1 MPAEGGLEVKKPTP
15 SSPGRRDGVSSRSA
29 IRRNLDE
36 RRVAPAM
43 IDETMSAAIRTIRD
57 YTAARAWAA
66 EILAV
71 FVLFTAG
78 RFGLAVWMFDAAL
91 AGAGVV
97 PGGVPAAAAGTAGAG
112 DAGAG
117 PWWVAWLYAYDNLR
131 AYAES
136 AIIVG
141 VGFAFVFEGGIMFLA
156 RKRIRL
162 SKEEGRE
169 ETRAELQPQLDAAV
183 ATATRAEAAAAR
195 SEAAAAQAEAATTQ
209 AQATAVQAEAAA
221 QATAQME
228 AMKAENQLLRE
239 RQALRDEEIR
249 FLRKRLAQ
257 RENGAGNGNDD

>member
-1 MPAEGGLEVKKPTP
+1 
-15 SSPGRRDGVSSRSA
+15 
-29 IRRNLDE
+29 
-36 RRVAPAM
+36 M
-43 IDETMSAAIRTIRD
+43 IDETLSAAFRTIRD

-97 PGGVPAAAAGTAGAG
+97 PGGVPAAAAGAAAVG

-156 RKRIRL
+156 LKRIRL

-183 ATATRAEAAAAR
+183 ATATRAEAAAIQAQ
-195 SEAAAAQAEAATTQ
+195 ATAAQAEA
-209 AQATAVQAEAAA
+209 AAA

-228 AMKAENQLLRE
+228 TMKAENRLLRE

-249 FLRKRLAQ
+249 FLRERLAQ
-257 RENGAGNGNDD
+257 RENGAGNGDHD

>member
-1 MPAEGGLEVKKPTP
+1 
-15 SSPGRRDGVSSRSA
+15 
-29 IRRNLDE
+29 
-36 RRVAPAM
+36 M
-43 IDETMSAAIRTIRD
+43 IDETMSVAIRTIRD

-71 FVLFTAG
+71 FVLCTAG

-97 PGGVPAAAAGTAGAG
+97 PGGVPAAAAGAAG
-112 DAGAG
+112 DGG
-117 PWWVAWLYAYDNLR
+117 GGLWWVAWLHAYDNLR

-141 VGFAFVFEGGIMFLA
+141 VGFAVVFEGGIMFLA

-183 ATATRAEAAAAR
+183 ATATQAQAAAARAEAAAI
-195 SEAAAAQAEAATTQ
+195 Q
-209 AQATAVQAEAAA
+209 AQATAAQSEAAAA

-249 FLRKRLAQ
+249 FLRERLAQ
-257 RENGAGNGNDD
+257 RENGAGNGDHD

>member
-1 MPAEGGLEVKKPTP
+1 
-15 SSPGRRDGVSSRSA
+15 
-29 IRRNLDE
+29 
-36 RRVAPAM
+36 M
-43 IDETMSAAIRTIRD
+43 IDETMSAAFRAIRD

-71 FVLFTAG
+71 FVLCTAG
-78 RFGLAVWMFDAAL
+78 RFGLGVWIFDAAL

-97 PGGVPAAAAGTAGAG
+97 PGGVPATAAGTVG
-112 DAGAG
+112 DAGVG
-117 PWWVAWLYAYDNLR
+117 PWWVAWLHAYDNLR

-195 SEAAAAQAEAATTQ
+195 SEAAAIQSQATAAQAEA
-209 AQATAVQAEAAA
+209 AAA

-249 FLRKRLAQ
+249 FLRERLAQ

>member
-1 MPAEGGLEVKKPTP
+1 
-15 SSPGRRDGVSSRSA
+15 
-29 IRRNLDE
+29 
-36 RRVAPAM
+36 M
-43 IDETMSAAIRTIRD
+43 IDETLSAAFRAIRD

-78 RFGLAVWMFDAAL
+78 RFGLAVWMFDATL

-112 DAGAG
+112 DAGGG

-141 VGFAFVFEGGIMFLA
+141 VGFAFVLEGGIMFLA

-162 SKEEGRE
+162 SKEEGRAAGRE
-169 ETRAELQPQLDAAV
+169 EGRAEVQPQLDAAV
-183 ATATRAEAAAAR
+183 ATA
-195 SEAAAAQAEAATTQ
+195 
-209 AQATAVQAEAAA
+209 AQATAETQALRE
-221 QATAQME
+221 
-228 AMKAENQLLRE
+228 ENRLLRE
-239 RQALRDEEIR
+239 RQTQRDEEIR
-249 FLRKRLAQ
+249 QLLERQAARDEETRQLLERLAQ
-257 RENGAGNGNDD
+257 RANGDSSAV

>member
-1 MPAEGGLEVKKPTP
+1 
-15 SSPGRRDGVSSRSA
+15 
-29 IRRNLDE
+29 
-36 RRVAPAM
+36 M
-43 IDETMSAAIRTIRD
+43 IDETMSAAFRAIRD

-97 PGGVPAAAAGTAGAG
+97 PGGAAAAAAGAAGDG
-112 DAGAG
+112 DAGG
-117 PWWVAWLYAYDNLR
+117 GLWWVAWLHAYDNLR

-156 RKRIRL
+156 LKRIRL

-183 ATATRAEAAAAR
+183 ATATQAQAAAARAEAAAAQ
-195 SEAAAAQAEAATTQ
+195 SEAAATQ
-209 AQATAVQAEAAA
+209 AQATAAQSEAAAA

-249 FLRKRLAQ
+249 FLRERLAQ

>member
-1 MPAEGGLEVKKPTP
+1 
-15 SSPGRRDGVSSRSA
+15 
-29 IRRNLDE
+29 
-36 RRVAPAM
+36 M
-43 IDETMSAAIRTIRD
+43 IDETMSAAFRTIRD

-78 RFGLAVWMFDAAL
+78 RFGLAVWLFDAAL

-97 PGGVPAAAAGTAGAG
+97 PGGVPAAAAGTAG
-112 DAGAG
+112 DAGGG
-117 PWWVAWLYAYDNLR
+117 PWWVAWLHAYDNLR

-141 VGFAFVFEGGIMFLA
+141 VGFAVVFEGGIMFLA

-183 ATATRAEAAAAR
+183 ATA
-195 SEAAAAQAEAATTQ
+195 
-209 AQATAVQAEAAA
+209 AQATAEMQALRE
-221 QATAQME
+221 
-228 AMKAENQLLRE
+228 ENRLLRE
-239 RQALRDEEIR
+239 RQTQRDEEIR
-249 FLRKRLAQ
+249 QLLERQAARDEETRQLLERLAQ
-257 RENGAGNGNDD
+257 RANGDSSAV

>member
-1 MPAEGGLEVKKPTP
+1 
-15 SSPGRRDGVSSRSA
+15 
-29 IRRNLDE
+29 
-36 RRVAPAM
+36 M
-43 IDETMSAAIRTIRD
+43 IDETLSAAIRTIRD

-71 FVLFTAG
+71 FVLCTAV
-78 RFGLAVWMFDAAL
+78 RFGLAVWLFDAAL
-91 AGAGVV
+91 AGASVV
-97 PGGVPAAAAGTAGAG
+97 PGGVPATAAGAAGAG
-112 DAGAG
+112 DAEGG

-195 SEAAAAQAEAATTQ
+195 SEAAAIQSQATAAQAEAT
-209 AQATAVQAEAAA
+209 AA

-249 FLRKRLAQ
+249 FLRERLAQ

>member
-1 MPAEGGLEVKKPTP
+1 
-15 SSPGRRDGVSSRSA
+15 
-29 IRRNLDE
+29 
-36 RRVAPAM
+36 M
-43 IDETMSAAIRTIRD
+43 IDETLSAAIRAIRD

-71 FVLFTAG
+71 FALFTAG
-78 RFGLAVWMFDAAL
+78 RFGLAVWMFDPAL
-91 AGAGVV
+91 AGTGVV
-97 PGGVPAAAAGTAGAG
+97 PGGVPAAAAGAAGAG
-112 DAGAG
+112 DAGG
-117 PWWVAWLYAYDNLR
+117 GLWWVAWLHAYDNLR

-156 RKRIRL
+156 LKRIRL

-169 ETRAELQPQLDAAV
+169 ETRPELQPQLDAAV

-195 SEAAAAQAEAATTQ
+195 SEAAAIQSQATAAQAEA
-209 AQATAVQAEAAA
+209 AAA

-249 FLRKRLAQ
+249 FLRERLAQ
-257 RENGAGNGNDD
+257 RENGAGNGDHD

>member
-1 MPAEGGLEVKKPTP
+1 
-15 SSPGRRDGVSSRSA
+15 
-29 IRRNLDE
+29 
-36 RRVAPAM
+36 M
-43 IDETMSAAIRTIRD
+43 IDETLSSAIRTIRD

-91 AGAGVV
+91 AGAGFV
-97 PGGVPAAAAGTAGAG
+97 PGGVPAAAAGTVGAG

-162 SKEEGRE
+162 SKEEGRAAGHAAGRE
-169 ETRAELQPQLDAAV
+169 EGRAEVQPQLDAAI
-183 ATATRAEAAAAR
+183 AT
-195 SEAAAAQAEAATTQ
+195 
-209 AQATAVQAEAAA
+209 AA
-221 QATAQME
+221 QATAEMQALRE
-228 AMKAENQLLRE
+228 ENQLLRE
-239 RQALRDEEIR
+239 RQTQRDEEIR
-249 FLRKRLAQ
+249 QLLERQAARDEETRQLLERLAQ
-257 RENGAGNGNDD
+257 RANGDSGSA

>member
-1 MPAEGGLEVKKPTP
+1 
-15 SSPGRRDGVSSRSA
+15 
-29 IRRNLDE
+29 
-36 RRVAPAM
+36 M
-43 IDETMSAAIRTIRD
+43 IDETMSAAFRAIRD

-97 PGGVPAAAAGTAGAG
+97 PGGVPAAAAGASGTG
-112 DAGAG
+112 DAGSG
-117 PWWVAWLYAYDNLR
+117 LWWVAWLHAYDNLR

-141 VGFAFVFEGGIMFLA
+141 VGFAVVFEGGIMFLA
-156 RKRIRL
+156 LKRIRL

-195 SEAAAAQAEAATTQ
+195 SEAAAIQSQATAAQAEA
-209 AQATAVQAEAAA
+209 AAA

-228 AMKAENQLLRE
+228 TMKAENRLLRE

-249 FLRKRLAQ
+249 FLRERLAQ

>member
-1 MPAEGGLEVKKPTP
+1 MV
-15 SSPGRRDGVSSRSA
+15 
-29 IRRNLDE
+29 
-36 RRVAPAM
+36 
-43 IDETMSAAIRTIRD
+43 DETMSAAIRTIRD

-71 FVLFTAG
+71 FALFTAG

-97 PGGVPAAAAGTAGAG
+97 PGGVPAAAAAGAAGDG
-112 DAGAG
+112 DAGG
-117 PWWVAWLYAYDNLR
+117 GLWWVAWVYAYDNLR

-156 RKRIRL
+156 LKRIRL

-183 ATATRAEAAAAR
+183 ATATQAQAAAAR
-195 SEAAAAQAEAATTQ
+195 SEAAAAQAEAAATQ
-209 AQATAVQAEAAA
+209 AQATAAQAEAAAA

-249 FLRKRLAQ
+249 FLRERLAQ
-257 RENGAGNGNDD
+257 RENGAGNGNHD

>member
-1 MPAEGGLEVKKPTP
+1 
-15 SSPGRRDGVSSRSA
+15 
-29 IRRNLDE
+29 
-36 RRVAPAM
+36 M
-43 IDETMSAAIRTIRD
+43 IDETMSAAFRAIRD

-71 FVLFTAG
+71 FALFTAG
-78 RFGLAVWMFDAAL
+78 RFGLAVWMFNAAL

-131 AYAES
+131 VYAES

-183 ATATRAEAAAAR
+183 ATATQAQAAAAR
-195 SEAAAAQAEAATTQ
+195 AEAAAAQAEAAATQ
-209 AQATAVQAEAAA
+209 AQATAAQSEAAAA

-228 AMKAENQLLRE
+228 TMKAENRLLRE

-249 FLRKRLAQ
+249 FLRERLAQ

>member
-1 MPAEGGLEVKKPTP
+1 
-15 SSPGRRDGVSSRSA
+15 
-29 IRRNLDE
+29 
-36 RRVAPAM
+36 M
-43 IDETMSAAIRTIRD
+43 IDETLSAAFRAIRD

-97 PGGVPAAAAGTAGAG
+97 PGGVPAAAAGAAGAG
-112 DAGAG
+112 DAGGG
-117 PWWVAWLYAYDNLR
+117 PWWVVWLYAYDNLR

-141 VGFAFVFEGGIMFLA
+141 VGFAFVLEGGIMFLA
-156 RKRIRL
+156 LKRIRL

-183 ATATRAEAAAAR
+183 ATA
-195 SEAAAAQAEAATTQ
+195 
-209 AQATAVQAEAAA
+209 AQATAEMQALRE
-221 QATAQME
+221 
-228 AMKAENQLLRE
+228 ENRLLRE
-239 RQALRDEEIR
+239 RQTLRDEEVR
-249 FLRKRLAQ
+249 QLLERQAARDEETRQLLAKLAQ
-257 RENGAGNGNDD
+257 RANGDSGSA

>member
-1 MPAEGGLEVKKPTP
+1 
-15 SSPGRRDGVSSRSA
+15 
-29 IRRNLDE
+29 
-36 RRVAPAM
+36 M
-43 IDETMSAAIRTIRD
+43 IDETLSAAIRTIRD

-78 RFGLAVWMFDAAL
+78 RFGLAVWMFDATL

-97 PGGVPAAAAGTAGAG
+97 PGEVPAAVAGAG

-141 VGFAFVFEGGIMFLA
+141 VGFAFVLEGGIMFLA

-162 SKEEGRE
+162 SKEEGRAAGHAAGRE
-169 ETRAELQPQLDAAV
+169 EGRAEVQPQLDAAV
-183 ATATRAEAAAAR
+183 ATA
-195 SEAAAAQAEAATTQ
+195 
-209 AQATAVQAEAAA
+209 AQATAEMQVLRE
-221 QATAQME
+221 
-228 AMKAENQLLRE
+228 ENRLLRE
-239 RQALRDEEIR
+239 RQTQRDEEIR
-249 FLRKRLAQ
+249 QLLERQAARDEETRQLLAKLAQ
-257 RENGAGNGNDD
+257 RANGDSSSD

>member
-1 MPAEGGLEVKKPTP
+1 
-15 SSPGRRDGVSSRSA
+15 
-29 IRRNLDE
+29 
-36 RRVAPAM
+36 M

-78 RFGLAVWMFDAAL
+78 RFGLAVWMFDATL

-97 PGGVPAAAAGTAGAG
+97 PGGVPGAAAGTAGDG
-112 DAGAG
+112 DAGG
-117 PWWVAWLYAYDNLR
+117 GLWWVAWLHAYDNLR

-156 RKRIRL
+156 LKRIRL

-221 QATAQME
+221 AQATAQME
-228 AMKAENQLLRE
+228 TMKAENQLLRE

-249 FLRKRLAQ
+249 FLRERLAQ

>member
-1 MPAEGGLEVKKPTP
+1 
-15 SSPGRRDGVSSRSA
+15 
-29 IRRNLDE
+29 
-36 RRVAPAM
+36 M
-43 IDETMSAAIRTIRD
+43 IDETLSAAFRAIRD

-78 RFGLAVWMFDAAL
+78 WFGVAVWMFDAAL

-97 PGGVPAAAAGTAGAG
+97 PGGVPAAAAGAAG
-112 DAGAG
+112 DGGAG

-156 RKRIRL
+156 LKRIRL
-162 SKEEGRE
+162 SKQEGRE

-183 ATATRAEAAAAR
+183 ATAT
-195 SEAAAAQAEAATTQ
+195 Q
-209 AQATAVQAEAAA
+209 AQATAA
-221 QATAQME
+221 QATAEMQVLRE
-228 AMKAENQLLRE
+228 ENRLLRE
-239 RQALRDEEIR
+239 RQTQRDEEIR
-249 FLRKRLAQ
+249 QLLERQAARDEETRQLLGKLAQ
-257 RENGAGNGNDD
+257 RANGDSSAV

>member
-1 MPAEGGLEVKKPTP
+1 
-15 SSPGRRDGVSSRSA
+15 
-29 IRRNLDE
+29 
-36 RRVAPAM
+36 M
-43 IDETMSAAIRTIRD
+43 IDETLSAAFRAIRD

-91 AGAGVV
+91 AGADVV
-97 PGGVPAAAAGTAGAG
+97 PGGVPAAAAGTVGAG

-131 AYAES
+131 PYAES

-162 SKEEGRE
+162 SKEEGRA

-183 ATATRAEAAAAR
+183 ATAT
-195 SEAAAAQAEAATTQ
+195 Q
-209 AQATAVQAEAAA
+209 AQATAA
-221 QATAQME
+221 QATAEMQALRE
-228 AMKAENQLLRE
+228 ENRLLRE
-239 RQALRDEEIR
+239 RQTLRDEEIR
-249 FLRKRLAQ
+249 QLLERQAARDEETRQLLERLAQ
-257 RENGAGNGNDD
+257 RANGDGSAV

>member
-1 MPAEGGLEVKKPTP
+1 
-15 SSPGRRDGVSSRSA
+15 
-29 IRRNLDE
+29 
-36 RRVAPAM
+36 M
-43 IDETMSAAIRTIRD
+43 IDETMSAAFRAIRD

-66 EILAV
+66 EILVV

-78 RFGLAVWMFDAAL
+78 RFGLGVWMFDAAL

-97 PGGVPAAAAGTAGAG
+97 PGGVTAAAAGAAGTG
-112 DAGAG
+112 DAGAW
-117 PWWVAWLYAYDNLR
+117 PWWVAWLHAYDNLR
-131 AYAES
+131 SYAES

-141 VGFAFVFEGGIMFLA
+141 VGFAFVLEGGIMFLA
-156 RKRIRL
+156 LKRIRL

-195 SEAAAAQAEAATTQ
+195 SEAAAIQSQATAAQAEAT
-209 AQATAVQAEAAA
+209 AA

-249 FLRKRLAQ
+249 FLRERLAQ
-257 RENGAGNGNDD
+257 RENGAGNSNDD